1 MFILTNF
8 IVQRAIDEGVLLLG
22 VDTPHPA
29 LAHRQHGPEPV
40 QVRHGRVVE
49 VLHQFD
55 GGDEG
60 SSLGVTVLAVDQD
73 WTFR

>member
-8 IVQRAIDEGVLLLG
+8 IVQRAIDEGVLLLC

-40 QVRHGRVVE
+40 QVRHGWVVE